1 MTKGY
6 DMDRL
11 IRNARTGLRSL
22 RRTPGFASVAIL
34 TLALGIGLST
44 AVFTIANAL
53 LLRRL
58 PVRDQDRIV
67 LLWGET
73 RDKRFRNFPL
83 DLDDART
90 FIRES
95 RSLERGAFYG
105 YEGASKIAARVGDR
119 TINLSQTVTG
129 GDFFGVLGPRVTLGR
144 TLVSTDDQFG
154 AEPVAVLSYS
164 AWQREFGGDPG
175 VLGQRFSVHET
186 ARTYTVVGV
195 MGEGF
200 DYPRGTDFWV
210 SVFPGY
216 PPDALKLRSFDIIGR
231 LAPGATPQA
240 ARADLSAHFGRSSE
254 AFLRNVLGVVHTLPE
269 VAIGETRP
277 ALIAFGAAAGLL
289 LLLACA
295 NVANL
300 LLVRGIGR
308 GREVA
313 VRSALGASRGQL
325 IAQLIT
331 ENALLAV
338 AGGIL
343 GAALC
348 ASAVRVFVAFVPAG
362 FPRASEIHV
371 DGVALLAAFALT
383 LSATLLFAIVPAVVT
398 SRGELLQTLGTGAR
412 HSVGRRSRLA
422 TELLA
427 AGQLAIAVIVLAAA
441 AVIARSL
448 IALERVNLGLE
459 APRLLVAQLAFDPD
473 RYDDAKQQARVLETV
488 IERLSV
494 VPGIEGVSTSVS
506 VPFTQGWEG
515 RPTAEGQT
523 AEQIAADPVL
533 AIDVVD
539 ARHFATLGVRML
551 RGRAFTSADGP
562 SQPKVVILSQSAA
575 EYYWPGQDPIGKRM
589 LGAGDTTTVVG
600 IAPDS
605 RYRDL
610 REPRRAIYYP
620 LAQSVFPFAP
630 TNLIVRATG
639 SPAALVPAVRRTLD
653 EVAPGVILA
662 NASTF
667 ESYLDAPLAQP
678 RLNAL
683 LLAVFAVA
691 ATVLAAI
698 GLFGVMATMVR
709 QRTRELGVRMALG
722 ATARDIRDLVVGRGL
737 TIALAGAAAGL
748 AGAIAANRLLSA
760 MLFEVSPADAVSLA
774 AVAAFLLG
782 VALIATLIPARS
794 STRIDPVVALR
805 AEG

>member
-1 MTKGY
+1 
-6 DMDRL
+6 MDKL
-11 IRNARTGLRSL
+11 IRNARTGFRSL
-22 RRTPGFASVAIL
+22 RRTPGFAAAAIL

-83 DLDDART
+83 DLDGARA
-90 FIRES
+90 FIRDS
-95 RSLERGAFYG
+95 RSLESGAFFG
-105 YEGASKIAARVGDR
+105 YEGASEIAVRDGDR
-119 TINLSQTVTG
+119 TTNLKQTVTG
-129 GDFFGVLGPRVTLGR
+129 GDFFAVLGARSALGR
-144 TLVSTDDQFG
+144 TLAAADDQFG

-164 AWQREFGGDPG
+164 AWQRQFGSDPR
-175 VLGQRFSVHET
+175 VLGRRFSVHET
-186 ARTYTVVGV
+186 AKTYTIVGV
-195 MGEGF
+195 MAEGF

-210 SVFPGY
+210 SVFPQY

-231 LAPGATPQA
+231 LAPGATPRS
-240 ARADLSAHFGRSSE
+240 ARADLTAHFGRYAD

-277 ALIAFGAAAGLL
+277 ALVAFAAAAGLL

-308 GREVA
+308 AREVA
-313 VRSALGASRGQL
+313 VRSALGASRTQL
-325 IAQLIT
+325 IAQLLT

-338 AGGIL
+338 AGGLL
-343 GAALC
+343 GAAVC
-348 ASAVRVFVAFVPAG
+348 ASAIRVFVAFAPVG

-371 DGVALLAAFALT
+371 DGAALLAAFVIT
-383 LSATLLFAIVPAVVT
+383 LSATLLFAVVPAVLT
-398 SRGELLQTLGTGAR
+398 SRGDLLQTLGSGVR

-427 AGQLAIAVIVLAAA
+427 AGQLAIALVVLAAA
-441 AVIARSL
+441 AVITRSL
-448 IALERVNLGLE
+448 VALERVNLGLE
-459 APRLLVAQLAFDPD
+459 APRLLVAKLAFDPY
-473 RYDDAKQQARVLETV
+473 RYDDEKKQARVLETV
-488 IERLSV
+488 MDRLSS

-523 AEQIAADPVL
+523 AEEIATDPVL
-533 AIDVVD
+533 AMDVVD
-539 ARHFATLGVRML
+539 ARHFTTLGVRML
-551 RGRAFTSADGP
+551 RGRAFSPADGP
-562 SQPKVVILSQSAA
+562 DQPKVAILSESAA
-575 EYYWPGQDPIGKRM
+575 EYYWHGQDPIGKRM

-639 SPAALVPAVRRTLD
+639 SPAALVPAVRRVLD

-662 NASTF
+662 NGSTF

-683 LLAVFAVA
+683 LLAVFAAA

-709 QRTRELGVRMALG
+709 QRARELGVRMALG

-737 TIALAGAAAGL
+737 TIAVGGAAAGL
-748 AGAIAANRLLSA
+748 AGAIAANRLLAA
-760 MLFEVSPADAVSLA
+760 MLFEVSPADAVSLI
-774 AVAAFLLG
+774 AVALFLLA

-805 AEG
+805 VDG

>member
-1 MTKGY
+1 MEKL
-6 DMDRL
+6 M
-11 IRNARTGLRSL
+11 RNVRTGFRSL
-22 RRTPGFASVAIL
+22 RRTPGFALAAML

-73 RDKRFRNFPL
+73 RDKRFTNFPL
-83 DLDDART
+83 DLDDARA
-90 FIRES
+90 FIRDS
-95 RSLERGAFYG
+95 RSLERGAFFG
-105 YEGASKIAARVGDR
+105 YEGANEIAARDGDR
-119 TINLSQTVTG
+119 TINLNQTVTG
-129 GDFFGVLGPRVTLGR
+129 GDFFGVVGAATALGR
-144 TLVSTDDQFG
+144 TLAATDDQFG

-164 AWQREFGGDPG
+164 AWQRQFGRDPQ
-175 VLGQRFSVHET
+175 VLGRRFSVHET
-186 ARTYTVVGV
+186 AKTYTIVGV
-195 MGEGF
+195 MAEGF

-210 SVFPGY
+210 SVFPQS
-216 PPDALKLRSFDIIGR
+216 PADALKLRSFDIIGR
-231 LAPGATPQA
+231 LAPGATPEA
-240 ARADLSAHFGRSSE
+240 ARADLTAYFGRSPV
-254 AFLRNVLGVVHTLPE
+254 AFLRNVLGMVHTLPE
-269 VAIGETRP
+269 VSIGETRP

-308 GREVA
+308 AREIA
-313 VRSALGASRGQL
+313 VRSALGASRAQL
-325 IAQLIT
+325 IAQLLT

-338 AGGIL
+338 AGGLL
-343 GAALC
+343 GAAVC
-348 ASAVRVFVAFVPAG
+348 ASAIRVFVAFAPVG

-371 DGVALLAAFALT
+371 DGAALLAAFAIT
-383 LSATLLFAIVPAVVT
+383 LSATLLFAVVPAVVT
-398 SRGELLQTLGTGAR
+398 SRGELLQTLGAGVR
-412 HSVGRRSRLA
+412 YSVGRRSRRT

-427 AGQLAIAVIVLAAA
+427 AGQLAIALVVLAAA
-441 AVIARSL
+441 AVITRSL
-448 IALERVNLGLE
+448 VALERVNLGLE
-459 APRLLVAQLAFDPD
+459 APRLLVAKLAFDPY
-473 RYDDAKQQARVLETV
+473 RYDDEKKQARVLETV
-488 IERLSV
+488 MDRLSSM
-494 VPGIEGVSTSVS
+494 PGIEGVSTSVS
-506 VPFTQGWEG
+506 IPFAQGWEG

-523 AEQIAADPVL
+523 AEQIATDPVL
-533 AIDVVD
+533 AMDVVD
-539 ARHFATLGVRML
+539 GRHFTTLGVRML
-551 RGRAFTSADGP
+551 RGRAFSPADGP
-562 SQPKVVILSQSAA
+562 DQPKVVILSESAA

-589 LGAGDTTTVVG
+589 LGAGDTATVVG

-605 RYRDL
+605 RYRNL

-630 TNLIVRATG
+630 TNLLVRATG
-639 SPAALVPAVRRTLD
+639 SPAALVPAVRRVLG

-662 NASTF
+662 NGSTF

-683 LLAVFAVA
+683 LLAVFAAA

-722 ATARDIRDLVVGRGL
+722 ATAWDIRGLVVARGL
-737 TIALAGAAAGL
+737 IIALLGAAAGL
-748 AGAIAANRLLSA
+748 AGALAANRLLAA
-760 MLFEVSPADAVSLA
+760 MLFEVSPADAVSLV
-774 AVAAFLLG
+774 AVALFLLA

-805 AEG
+805 VDG

>member
-1 MTKGY
+1 
-6 DMDRL
+6 MDNL
-11 IRNARTGLRSL
+11 IRNARSGFRSL
-22 RRTPGFASVAIL
+22 RRTPGFAVAAIL

-83 DLDDART
+83 DLDDARA

-105 YEGASKIAARVGDR
+105 YEGANAIAARDGDR
-119 TINLSQTVTG
+119 TTNLKQTVTG
-129 GDFFGVLGPRVTLGR
+129 GDFFAVLGARPALGR
-144 TLVSTDDQFG
+144 TLTATDDQFG
-154 AEPVAVLSYS
+154 AEPVAVLSYA
-164 AWQREFGGDPG
+164 AWQRQFGGDPR
-175 VLGQRFSVHET
+175 VLGRRFSVHET
-186 ARTYTVVGV
+186 ARTYTIVGV
-195 MGEGF
+195 MAEGF

-210 SVFPGY
+210 SVFPQY
-216 PPDALKLRSFDIIGR
+216 PPDALKLRSFDVIGR
-231 LAPGATPQA
+231 LAPGATPQT
-240 ARADLSAHFGRSSE
+240 ARADLSAHFRRSPE
-254 AFLRNVLGVVHTLPE
+254 EFLRNVLGVVHTLPE

-308 GREVA
+308 AREVA
-313 VRSALGASRGQL
+313 VRSALGASRAQL
-325 IAQLIT
+325 IAQLLT
-331 ENALLAV
+331 ENGLLAI
-338 AGGIL
+338 AGGLL
-343 GAALC
+343 GAGVC
-348 ASAVRVFVAFVPAG
+348 ASATRVFVAFVPAG

-371 DGVALLAAFALT
+371 DGAALLAAFAIT
-383 LSATLLFAIVPAVVT
+383 LAATLLFAVVPAVVT
-398 SRGELLQTLGTGAR
+398 SRGDLLQTLGSGVR
-412 HSVGRRSRLA
+412 HSVGRRSRLM

-427 AGQLAIAVIVLAAA
+427 AGQLAIALVVLAAA
-441 AVIARSL
+441 AVITRSL
-448 IALERVNLGLE
+448 VALERVNLGLE
-459 APRLLVAQLAFDPD
+459 APRLLVAQLAFDPY
-473 RYDDAKQQARVLETV
+473 RYDDAKKQARVLETV
-488 IERLSV
+488 MDRLSA

-523 AEQIAADPVL
+523 KEEIASDPML
-533 AIDVVD
+533 AMDVVD
-539 ARHFATLGVRML
+539 VHHFATLGVRML
-551 RGRAFTSADGP
+551 RGRAFSATDGP
-562 SQPKVVILSQSAA
+562 DQPRVVILSESAA
-575 EYYWPGQDPIGKRM
+575 RYYWPDQNPIGKRM
-589 LGAGDTTTVVG
+589 IGAGDEPATVVG
-600 IAPDS
+600 VAPDS

-620 LAQSVFPFAP
+620 LAQSPFPFAP

-639 SPAALVPAVRRTLD
+639 SPAALVPAVRRVLD

-662 NASTF
+662 NGSTF

-683 LLAVFAVA
+683 LLGVFAAA

-709 QRTRELGVRMALG
+709 QRARELGVRMALG

-737 TIALAGAAAGL
+737 TIALAGAATGL
-748 AGAIAANRLLSA
+748 AGALAANRLLAA

-774 AVAAFLLG
+774 AVAVFLLV
-782 VALIATLIPARS
+782 VALIATLLPARS

-805 AEG
+805 VDG

>member
-1 MTKGY
+1 
-6 DMDRL
+6 MDKL
-11 IRNARTGLRSL
+11 LKNVHTGFRGL
-22 RRTPGFASVAIL
+22 RRTPGFAAAAIL

-58 PVRDQDRIV
+58 PVHDQDRIV

-73 RDKRFRNFPL
+73 RDGRFRNFPL
-83 DLDDART
+83 DLDDARA

-105 YEGASKIAARVGDR
+105 YEGAHAVAARDGDR
-119 TINLSQTVTG
+119 TINLEQTVTG
-129 GDFFGVLGPRVTLGR
+129 GDFFAVLGAHPALGR
-144 TLVSTDDQFG
+144 TLAATDDQFG

-164 AWQREFGGDPG
+164 AWQGQYGGDPR
-175 VLGQRFSVHET
+175 VLGRRFTVHET
-186 ARTYTVVGV
+186 ARTYTIVGV
-195 MGEGF
+195 MAEGF

-210 SVFPGY
+210 SVFPQY
-216 PPDALKLRSFDIIGR
+216 PPDALALRSFDLIGR

-240 ARADLSAHFGRSSE
+240 ARADLTAHFSRSSE
-254 AFLRNVLGVVHTLPE
+254 EFLRNVRGVVHTLPE

-308 GREVA
+308 AREVA
-313 VRSALGASRGQL
+313 VRSALGASRAQL
-325 IAQLIT
+325 IAQLLT
-331 ENALLAV
+331 ENGLLAV
-338 AGGIL
+338 AGGL
-343 GAALC
+343 VGAAVC
-348 ASAVRVFVAFVPAG
+348 SSAIRVFVAFVPAG
-362 FPRASEIHV
+362 FPRASEIRV
-371 DGVALLAAFALT
+371 DGAALLAAFAIT
-383 LSATLLFAIVPAVVT
+383 LAATLLFAVVPAVVT
-398 SRGELLQTLGTGAR
+398 SRGDLLQTLGSGVR
-412 HSVGRRSRLA
+412 HSGGRRSRLV

-427 AGQLAIAVIVLAAA
+427 AGQLAIALVVLAAA
-441 AVIARSL
+441 AVITRSL
-448 IALERVNLGLE
+448 VALERVNLGLE
-459 APRLLVAQLAFDPD
+459 APRLLVAQLAFDPY
-473 RYDDAKQQARVLETV
+473 RYDDAKKQARVLETLMD
-488 IERLSV
+488 RLGAM
-494 VPGIEGVSTSVS
+494 PGIEGVSTSVS

-523 AEQIAADPVL
+523 SEEIASDPVL
-533 AIDVVD
+533 AMDVVD
-539 ARHFATLGVRML
+539 VHHFTTLGVSML
-551 RGRAFTSADGP
+551 RGRAFSAADGP
-562 SQPKVVILSQSAA
+562 SQPKVVILSESAA
-575 EYYWPGQDPIGKRM
+575 QYYWPGQNPIGKRM
-589 LGAGDTTTVVG
+589 LGAGDTATVVG
-600 IAPDS
+600 VAPDS

-639 SPAALVPAVRRTLD
+639 SPAALVPAVRRALD

-662 NASTF
+662 NGSTF

-683 LLAVFAVA
+683 LLAVFAAA
-691 ATVLAAI
+691 ATTLAAI

-748 AGAIAANRLLSA
+748 AGALAANRLLAA

-774 AVAAFLLG
+774 AVAIFLLV
-782 VALIATLIPARS
+782 VALIATLLPARS

-805 AEG
+805 VDG

>member
-1 MTKGY
+1 
-6 DMDRL
+6 MDKL
-11 IRNARTGLRSL
+11 LKNVHTGFRGL
-22 RRTPGFASVAIL
+22 RRTPGFAAAAIL

-58 PVRDQDRIV
+58 PVHDQDRIV

-73 RDKRFRNFPL
+73 RDGRFRNFPL
-83 DLDDART
+83 DLDDARA

-105 YEGASKIAARVGDR
+105 YEGAHAVAARDGDR
-119 TINLSQTVTG
+119 TINLEQTVTG
-129 GDFFGVLGPRVTLGR
+129 GDFFAVLGAHPALGR
-144 TLVSTDDQFG
+144 TLAATDDQFG

-164 AWQREFGGDPG
+164 AWQGQYGGDPR
-175 VLGQRFSVHET
+175 VLGRRFTVHET
-186 ARTYTVVGV
+186 ARTYTIVGV
-195 MGEGF
+195 MAEGF

-210 SVFPGY
+210 SVFPQY
-216 PPDALKLRSFDIIGR
+216 PPDALALRSFDLIGR

-240 ARADLSAHFGRSSE
+240 ARADLTAHFSRSSE
-254 AFLRNVLGVVHTLPE
+254 EFLRNVRGVVHTLPE
-269 VAIGETRP
+269 VAIGETRQ

-308 GREVA
+308 AREVA
-313 VRSALGASRGQL
+313 VRSALGASRAQL
-325 IAQLIT
+325 IAQLLT
-331 ENALLAV
+331 ENGLLAV
-338 AGGIL
+338 AGGL
-343 GAALC
+343 VGAAVC
-348 ASAVRVFVAFVPAG
+348 SSAIRVFVAFVPAG
-362 FPRASEIHV
+362 FPRASEIRV
-371 DGVALLAAFALT
+371 DGAALLAAFAIT
-383 LSATLLFAIVPAVVT
+383 LAATLLFAVVPAVVT
-398 SRGELLQTLGTGAR
+398 SRGDLLRTLGSGVR
-412 HSVGRRSRLA
+412 HSGGRRSRLV

-427 AGQLAIAVIVLAAA
+427 AGQLAIALVVLAAA
-441 AVIARSL
+441 AVITRSL
-448 IALERVNLGLE
+448 VALERVNLGLE
-459 APRLLVAQLAFDPD
+459 APRLLVAQLAFDPY
-473 RYDDAKQQARVLETV
+473 RYDDAKKQARVLETLMD
-488 IERLSV
+488 RLGAM
-494 VPGIEGVSTSVS
+494 PGIEGVSTSVS

-523 AEQIAADPVL
+523 SEEIASDPVL
-533 AIDVVD
+533 AMDVVD
-539 ARHFATLGVRML
+539 VHHFTTLGVSML
-551 RGRAFTSADGP
+551 RGRAFSAADGP
-562 SQPKVVILSQSAA
+562 SQPKVVILSESAA
-575 EYYWPGQDPIGKRM
+575 QYYWPGQNPIGKRM
-589 LGAGDTTTVVG
+589 LGAGDTATVVG
-600 IAPDS
+600 VAPDS

-639 SPAALVPAVRRTLD
+639 SPAALVPAVRRALD

-662 NASTF
+662 NGSTF

-683 LLAVFAVA
+683 LLAVFAAA
-691 ATVLAAI
+691 ATTLAAI

-748 AGAIAANRLLSA
+748 AGALAANRLLAA

-774 AVAAFLLG
+774 AVAIFLLV
-782 VALIATLIPARS
+782 VALIATLLPARS

-805 AEG
+805 VDG

>member
-1 MTKGY
+1 
-6 DMDRL
+6 MDRL
-11 IRNARTGLRSL
+11 IRNTRTGFRSL
-22 RRTPGFASVAIL
+22 RRTPGFAVAAIL

-83 DLDDART
+83 DLDDARA
-90 FIRES
+90 FIRDS
-95 RSLERGAFYG
+95 RSLERGAFFG
-105 YEGASKIAARVGDR
+105 YEGANEVAVRDGDR
-119 TINLSQTVTG
+119 TSNLKQTVTG
-129 GDFFGVLGPRVTLGR
+129 GDFFAVLGAPTALGR
-144 TLVSTDDQFG
+144 TLGVTDDQFG

-164 AWQREFGGDPG
+164 AWQRQFGGDPR
-175 VLGQRFSVHET
+175 VLGRRFSVHET
-186 ARTYTVVGV
+186 AKTYTIVGV
-195 MGEGF
+195 MAEGF

-210 SVFPGY
+210 SVFPQY
-216 PPDALKLRSFDIIGR
+216 PPDALKLRSFDIIAR

-240 ARADLSAHFGRSSE
+240 ARADLTAYFGRSPAE
-254 AFLRNVLGVVHTLPE
+254 FLRNVLGVVHTLPQ

-277 ALIAFGAAAGLL
+277 ALIAFAAAAGLL

-308 GREVA
+308 AREVA
-313 VRSALGASRGQL
+313 VRSALGASRAQL
-325 IAQLIT
+325 IAQLLT

-338 AGGIL
+338 AGGLL
-343 GAALC
+343 GAAVS
-348 ASAVRVFVAFVPAG
+348 ASAIRVFVAFAPVG

-371 DGVALLAAFALT
+371 DGAALLAASAIT
-383 LSATLLFAIVPAVVT
+383 LSATLLFAVVPAVVT
-398 SRGELLQTLGTGAR
+398 ARGDILQTLGAGVR

-427 AGQLAIAVIVLAAA
+427 AGQLAMALVVLAAA
-441 AVIARSL
+441 AVITRSL

-459 APRLLVAQLAFDPD
+459 APRLLVAKLAFDPS
-473 RYDDAKQQARVLETV
+473 RYDDEKKQARVLETV
-488 IERLSV
+488 MERLSA

-515 RPTAEGQT
+515 RPTAAGQT
-523 AEQIAADPVL
+523 PEQIATDPIL
-533 AIDVVD
+533 AMDVVD
-539 ARHFATLGVRML
+539 GRHFATLGVRML
-551 RGRAFTSADGP
+551 RGRAFSPADGTD
-562 SQPKVVILSQSAA
+562 QPKVVILSESAA

-589 LGAGDTTTVVG
+589 LGAGDTATVVG
-600 IAPDS
+600 VAPDS

-630 TNLIVRATG
+630 TNLLVRATG
-639 SPAALVPAVRRTLD
+639 SPAALVPAVRRVLS

-662 NASTF
+662 NGSTF

-683 LLAVFAVA
+683 LLAVFAAA

-737 TIALAGAAAGL
+737 TIAAGGAAGGL
-748 AGAIAANRLLSA
+748 AGAIVANRLLAA

-774 AVAAFLLG
+774 AVALFLLA

-805 AEG
+805 VEG

>member
-1 MTKGY
+1 
-6 DMDRL
+6 MDKL
-11 IRNARTGLRSL
+11 IRNARTGFRSL
-22 RRTPGFASVAIL
+22 RRTPGFAAAAIL

-83 DLDDART
+83 DLDGARA
-90 FIRES
+90 FIRDS
-95 RSLERGAFYG
+95 RSLERGAFFG
-105 YEGASKIAARVGDR
+105 YEGASEIAVRDGDR
-119 TINLSQTVTG
+119 TTNLKQTVTG
-129 GDFFGVLGPRVTLGR
+129 GDFFAVLAARPALGR
-144 TLVSTDDQFG
+144 TLAAADDQFG

-164 AWQREFGGDPG
+164 AWQRQFGSDPR
-175 VLGQRFSVHET
+175 VLGRRFSVHET
-186 ARTYTVVGV
+186 AKTYTIVGV
-195 MGEGF
+195 MAEGF

-210 SVFPGY
+210 SVFPQY

-231 LAPGATPQA
+231 LAPGATPRS
-240 ARADLSAHFGRSSE
+240 ARADLTAHFGQYAD
-254 AFLRNVLGVVHTLPE
+254 AFLRNVVGVVHTLPE

-277 ALIAFGAAAGLL
+277 ALVAFGAAAGLL

-308 GREVA
+308 AREVA
-313 VRSALGASRGQL
+313 VRSALGASRTQL
-325 IAQLIT
+325 IAQLLT

-338 AGGIL
+338 AGGLL
-343 GAALC
+343 GAAVC
-348 ASAVRVFVAFVPAG
+348 ASAIRVFVAFAPVG

-371 DGVALLAAFALT
+371 DGAALLAAFVIT
-383 LSATLLFAIVPAVVT
+383 LSATLLFAVVPAVLT
-398 SRGELLQTLGTGAR
+398 SRGDLLQTLGSGVR

-427 AGQLAIAVIVLAAA
+427 AGQLAIALVVLAAA
-441 AVIARSL
+441 AVITRSL
-448 IALERVNLGLE
+448 VALERVNLGLE
-459 APRLLVAQLAFDPD
+459 APRLLVAKLAFDPY
-473 RYDDAKQQARVLETV
+473 RYDDAKKQARVLETV
-488 IERLSV
+488 MERLSS

-523 AEQIAADPVL
+523 KEEIATDPML
-533 AIDVVD
+533 AMDVVD
-539 ARHFATLGVRML
+539 ARHFTTLGVRML
-551 RGRAFTSADGP
+551 RGRAFSRSDGP
-562 SQPKVVILSQSAA
+562 DQSKVVILSESAA

-589 LGAGDTTTVVG
+589 LGAGDTATVVG

-639 SPAALVPAVRRTLD
+639 SPAALVPVVRRVLD
-653 EVAPGVILA
+653 EIAPGVILA
-662 NASTF
+662 NGSTF

-683 LLAVFAVA
+683 LLAVFAAA

-709 QRTRELGVRMALG
+709 QRARELGVRMALG

-737 TIALAGAAAGL
+737 TIAVGGAAAGL
-748 AGAIAANRLLSA
+748 AGAIAANRLLAA
-760 MLFEVSPADAVSLA
+760 MLFEVSPADAVSLI
-774 AVAAFLLG
+774 AVALFLLA

-805 AEG
+805 VDG

>member
-1 MTKGY
+1 
-6 DMDRL
+6 MDEL
-11 IRNARTGLRSL
+11 IRNTRTGFRSL
-22 RRTPGFASVAIL
+22 RRTPGFALAAIL

-83 DLDDART
+83 DLDDARA

-105 YEGASKIAARVGDR
+105 YEGASAIAARLGDR
-119 TINLSQTVTG
+119 TTTLQQTVTG
-129 GDFFGVLGPRVTLGR
+129 GDFFAVFGTHPALGR
-144 TLVSTDDQFG
+144 TLAATDDQFG

-164 AWQREFGGDPG
+164 AWQRQFGGDPR
-175 VLGQRFSVHET
+175 VLGRRFSVHET
-186 ARTYTVVGV
+186 AKTYTIVGV
-195 MGEGF
+195 MAEGF

-210 SVFPGY
+210 SVFPQY
-216 PPDALKLRSFDIIGR
+216 PPDALKFRSFDLVGL

-240 ARADLSAHFGRSSE
+240 ARADLTTHFRRSPE
-254 AFLRNVLGVVHTLPE
+254 EFLRNVLGVVHTLPE

-277 ALIAFGAAAGLL
+277 ALVAFGAAAGLL

-308 GREVA
+308 TREVA
-313 VRSALGASRGQL
+313 VRSALGASRAQL
-325 IAQLIT
+325 IAQLLS
-331 ENALLAV
+331 ENGLLAI
-338 AGGIL
+338 AGGLL
-343 GAALC
+343 GAAVC
-348 ASAVRVFVAFVPAG
+348 ASAIPVFVAFVPVG

-371 DGVALLAAFALT
+371 DGAALLAAFAITLT
-383 LSATLLFAIVPAVVT
+383 ATLLFAVVPAVVT
-398 SRGELLQTLGTGAR
+398 SRGDLLQALGSGVR
-412 HSVGRRSRLA
+412 HSVGRRSRLM

-427 AGQLAIAVIVLAAA
+427 AGQLAIALVVLAAA
-441 AVIARSL
+441 AVITRSL
-448 IALERVNLGLE
+448 VALERVNLGLE
-459 APRLLVAQLAFDPD
+459 APRLLVAQLAFDPY
-473 RYDDAKQQARVLETV
+473 RYDDAKKQARVLETV
-488 IERLSV
+488 MDRLSA

-523 AEQIAADPVL
+523 TEEIASDPVL
-533 AIDVVD
+533 AMDVVD
-539 ARHFATLGVRML
+539 VHHFATLGVRML
-551 RGRAFTSADGP
+551 RGRAFSAADGP
-562 SQPKVVILSQSAA
+562 NQPRVVILSESAA
-575 EYYWPGQDPIGKRM
+575 AYYWPGQDPIGKRM

-620 LAQSVFPFAP
+620 LAQSPFPFAP

-639 SPAALVPAVRRTLD
+639 SPAALVPAVRRALD

-662 NASTF
+662 NGSTF

-683 LLAVFAVA
+683 LLAVFAAA

-737 TIALAGAAAGL
+737 TIALAGAATGL
-748 AGAIAANRLLSA
+748 AGALAANRLLAA

-774 AVAAFLLG
+774 AVAVFLLV
-782 VALIATLIPARS
+782 VALIATLLPARS

-805 AEG
+805 VEG

>member
-1 MTKGY
+1 
-6 DMDRL
+6 MDKL
-11 IRNARTGLRSL
+11 IRNARTGFRSL
-22 RRTPGFASVAIL
+22 RRTPGFAIAAVL

-58 PVRDQDRIV
+58 PVREQDRIV

-83 DLDDART
+83 DLDDARA

-95 RSLERGAFYG
+95 RSLERGAFFG
-105 YEGASKIAARVGDR
+105 YEGANEIAARVGDR
-119 TINLSQTVTG
+119 TTNLKQTVTA
-129 GDFFGVLGPRVTLGR
+129 GDFFGVVGGRPALGR
-144 TLVSTDDQFG
+144 TLTATDDQFG

-164 AWQREFGGDPG
+164 AWRRQFGSDPSVIG
-175 VLGQRFSVHET
+175 RRLGVHET
-186 ARTYTVVGV
+186 AKTYTIVGV
-195 MGEGF
+195 IAEGF

-210 SVFPGY
+210 SVLPQY
-216 PPDALKLRSFDIIGR
+216 PPDALKLRSFDVIAR

-240 ARADLSAHFGRSSE
+240 ARADLSAYFGRSLD

-277 ALIAFGAAAGLL
+277 ALIAFAAAAGLL

-308 GREVA
+308 AREVA
-313 VRSALGASRGQL
+313 VRSALGASR
-325 IAQLIT
+325 AQLVAQLLT

-343 GAALC
+343 GTVVCAA
-348 ASAVRVFVAFVPAG
+348 AIRVFVAFAPAG

-371 DGVALLAAFALT
+371 DGAALLAAVIIT
-383 LSATLLFAIVPAVVT
+383 LSATLFFALVPAIVT
-398 SRGELLQTLGTGAR
+398 SRGNLLQTLGAGGRHTG
-412 HSVGRRSRLA
+412 GRGSRLT

-427 AGQLAIAVIVLAAA
+427 GGQLAIAVVVLAAA
-441 AVIARSL
+441 ALITRSL

-459 APRLLVAQLAFDPD
+459 APRLLVAKLAFDPY
-473 RYDDAKQQARVLETV
+473 RYDDAKKQARVLEAV
-488 IERLSV
+488 MERLNT

-506 VPFTQGWEG
+506 VPFEQGWEG

-523 AEQIAADPVL
+523 KEQIATDPVL
-533 AIDVVD
+533 AMDVVD
-539 ARHFATLGVRML
+539 ALHFATLGVRML
-551 RGRAFTSADGP
+551 RGRAFSAADGP
-562 SQPKVVILSQSAA
+562 GQPRVVILSESAA
-575 EYYWPGQDPIGKRM
+575 QYYWPNENPIGKRM
-589 LGAGDTTTVVG
+589 IGGGDGPATVVG
-600 IAPDS
+600 VAPDS

-620 LAQSVFPFAP
+620 LAQSEFPFAP
-630 TNLIVRATG
+630 TNLLLRATG
-639 SPAALVPAVRRTLD
+639 PPAALVPTVRRVLA

-662 NASTF
+662 NGSTF

-683 LLAVFAVA
+683 LLAVFAAA

-737 TIALAGAAAGL
+737 TIAVGGAAAGL
-748 AGAIAANRLLSA
+748 AGAIAANRLLAA
-760 MLFEVSPADAVSLA
+760 MLYEVSPADAVSLS
-774 AVAAFLLG
+774 AVATFLLA
-782 VALIATLIPARS
+782 VALVATLIPAQS
-794 STRIDPVVALR
+794 TTRIDPVIALR
-805 AEG
+805 VDG

>member
-1 MTKGY
+1 
-6 DMDRL
+6 MDKL
-11 IRNARTGLRSL
+11 LKNVHTGFRGL
-22 RRTPGFASVAIL
+22 RRTPGFAAAAIL

-58 PVRDQDRIV
+58 PVHDQDRIV

-73 RDKRFRNFPL
+73 RDGRFRNFPL
-83 DLDDART
+83 DLDDARA

-105 YEGASKIAARVGDR
+105 YEGAHAVAARDGDR
-119 TINLSQTVTG
+119 TINLEQTVTG
-129 GDFFGVLGPRVTLGR
+129 GDFFAVLGAHPALGR
-144 TLVSTDDQFG
+144 TLAATDDQFG

-164 AWQREFGGDPG
+164 AWQRQYGGDPR
-175 VLGQRFSVHET
+175 VLGRRFTVHET
-186 ARTYTVVGV
+186 ARTYTIVGV
-195 MGEGF
+195 MAEGF

-210 SVFPGY
+210 SVFPQY
-216 PPDALKLRSFDIIGR
+216 PPDALALRSFDLIGR

-240 ARADLSAHFGRSSE
+240 ARADLPAHFSRSSE
-254 AFLRNVLGVVHTLPE
+254 EFLRNVRGVVHTLPE

-308 GREVA
+308 AREVA
-313 VRSALGASRGQL
+313 VRSALGASRAQL
-325 IAQLIT
+325 IAQLLT
-331 ENALLAV
+331 ENGLLAL
-338 AGGIL
+338 AGGL
-343 GAALC
+343 VGAAVC
-348 ASAVRVFVAFVPAG
+348 SSAIRVFVAFVPAG
-362 FPRASEIHV
+362 FPRASEIRV
-371 DGVALLAAFALT
+371 DGAALLAAFAIT
-383 LSATLLFAIVPAVVT
+383 LAATLLFAVVPAVVT
-398 SRGELLQTLGTGAR
+398 SRGDLLQTLGSGVR
-412 HSVGRRSRLA
+412 HSGGRRSRLV

-427 AGQLAIAVIVLAAA
+427 AGQLAIALVVLAAA
-441 AVIARSL
+441 AVITRSL
-448 IALERVNLGLE
+448 VALERVNLGLE
-459 APRLLVAQLAFDPD
+459 APRLLVAQLAFDPY
-473 RYDDAKQQARVLETV
+473 RYDDAKKQARVLETLMD
-488 IERLSV
+488 RLGAM
-494 VPGIEGVSTSVS
+494 PGIEGVSTSVS

-523 AEQIAADPVL
+523 SEEIASDPVL
-533 AIDVVD
+533 AMDVVD
-539 ARHFATLGVRML
+539 VHHFTTLGVSML
-551 RGRAFTSADGP
+551 RGRAFSAADGP
-562 SQPKVVILSQSAA
+562 SQPKVVILSESAA
-575 EYYWPGQDPIGKRM
+575 QYYWPGQNPIGKRM
-589 LGAGDTTTVVG
+589 LGAGDTATVVG
-600 IAPDS
+600 VAPDS

-639 SPAALVPAVRRTLD
+639 SPAALVPAVRRALD

-662 NASTF
+662 NGSTF

-683 LLAVFAVA
+683 LLAVFAAA
-691 ATVLAAI
+691 ATTLAAI

-748 AGAIAANRLLSA
+748 AGALAANRLLAA

-774 AVAAFLLG
+774 AVAIFLLV
-782 VALIATLIPARS
+782 VALIATLLPARS

-805 AEG
+805 VDG

>member
-1 MTKGY
+1 
-6 DMDRL
+6 MDKL
-11 IRNARTGLRSL
+11 LKNVHTGFRGL
-22 RRTPGFASVAIL
+22 RRTPGFAAAAIL

-58 PVRDQDRIV
+58 PVHDQDRIV

-73 RDKRFRNFPL
+73 RDGRFRNFPL
-83 DLDDART
+83 DLDDARA

-105 YEGASKIAARVGDR
+105 YEGAHAVAARDGDR
-119 TINLSQTVTG
+119 TINLGQTVTG
-129 GDFFGVLGPRVTLGR
+129 GDFFAVLGAHPALGR
-144 TLVSTDDQFG
+144 TLAATDDQFG

-164 AWQREFGGDPG
+164 AWQGQYGGDPR
-175 VLGQRFSVHET
+175 VLGRRFTVHET
-186 ARTYTVVGV
+186 ARTYTIVGV
-195 MGEGF
+195 MAEGF

-210 SVFPGY
+210 SVFPQY
-216 PPDALKLRSFDIIGR
+216 PPDALALRSFDLIGR

-240 ARADLSAHFGRSSE
+240 ARADLTAHFSRSSE
-254 AFLRNVLGVVHTLPE
+254 EFLRNVRGVVHTLPE
-269 VAIGETRP
+269 VAIGETRQ

-308 GREVA
+308 AREVA
-313 VRSALGASRGQL
+313 VRSALGASRAQL
-325 IAQLIT
+325 IAQLLT
-331 ENALLAV
+331 ENGLLAL
-338 AGGIL
+338 AGGL
-343 GAALC
+343 VGAAVC
-348 ASAVRVFVAFVPAG
+348 SSAIRVFVAFVPAG
-362 FPRASEIHV
+362 FPRASEIRV
-371 DGVALLAAFALT
+371 DGAALLAAFAIT
-383 LSATLLFAIVPAVVT
+383 LAATLLFAVVPAVVT
-398 SRGELLQTLGTGAR
+398 SRGDLLRTLGSGVR
-412 HSVGRRSRLA
+412 HSGGRRSRLV

-427 AGQLAIAVIVLAAA
+427 AGQLAIALVVLAAA
-441 AVIARSL
+441 AVITRSL
-448 IALERVNLGLE
+448 VALERVNLGLE
-459 APRLLVAQLAFDPD
+459 APRLLVAQLAFDPY
-473 RYDDAKQQARVLETV
+473 RYDDAKKQARVLETLMD
-488 IERLSV
+488 RLGAM
-494 VPGIEGVSTSVS
+494 PGIEGVSTSVS

-523 AEQIAADPVL
+523 SEEIASDPVL
-533 AIDVVD
+533 AMDVVD
-539 ARHFATLGVRML
+539 VHHFTTLGVSML
-551 RGRAFTSADGP
+551 RGRAFSAADGP
-562 SQPKVVILSQSAA
+562 SQPKVVILSESAA
-575 EYYWPGQDPIGKRM
+575 QYYWPGQNPIGKRM
-589 LGAGDTTTVVG
+589 LGAGDTATVVG
-600 IAPDS
+600 VAPDS

-639 SPAALVPAVRRTLD
+639 SPAALVPAVRRALD

-662 NASTF
+662 NGSTF

-683 LLAVFAVA
+683 LLAVFAAA
-691 ATVLAAI
+691 ATTLAAI

-748 AGAIAANRLLSA
+748 AGALAANRLLAA

-774 AVAAFLLG
+774 AVAIFLLV
-782 VALIATLIPARS
+782 VALIATLLPARS

-805 AEG
+805 VDG

>member
-1 MTKGY
+1 
-6 DMDRL
+6 MDRL
-11 IRNARTGLRSL
+11 IRNVRMGFRGL
-22 RRTPGFASVAIL
+22 RRTPGFAAAAIL

-83 DLDDART
+83 ELDDARA
-90 FIRES
+90 FIRDS
-95 RSLERGAFYG
+95 RSLERGAFFG
-105 YEGASKIAARVGDR
+105 YEGASEIAARDGDR
-119 TINLSQTVTG
+119 TFNLNQTVTG
-129 GDFFGVLGPRVTLGR
+129 GDFFGVVGAATALGR
-144 TLVSTDDQFG
+144 TLAATDDQFG
-154 AEPVAVLSYS
+154 AEPVAVLSYA
-164 AWQREFGGDPG
+164 AWQRQFGGDPR
-175 VLGQRFSVHET
+175 VLGRRFSVHET
-186 ARTYTVVGV
+186 AKTYTIVGV
-195 MGEGF
+195 MAEGF

-210 SVFPGY
+210 SVFPQY

-231 LAPGATPQA
+231 LAPGATPEA
-240 ARADLSAHFGRSSE
+240 ARADLTAYFGRSPV
-254 AFLRNVLGVVHTLPE
+254 AFLRNVLGMVHTLPE
-269 VAIGETRP
+269 VSIGETRP

-308 GREVA
+308 AREVA
-313 VRSALGASRGQL
+313 VRSALGASRAQL
-325 IAQLIT
+325 IAQLLT

-338 AGGIL
+338 AGGVL
-343 GAALC
+343 GAAVC
-348 ASAVRVFVAFVPAG
+348 ASAIRVFVASAPVG

-371 DGVALLAAFALT
+371 DGSALLAAFAIT
-383 LSATLLFAIVPAVVT
+383 LSATLLFAVVPAVVT
-398 SRGELLQTLGTGAR
+398 SRGELLQTLGAGVR
-412 HSVGRRSRLA
+412 YSVGRRSRLT

-427 AGQLAIAVIVLAAA
+427 AGQLAIALVVLAAA
-441 AVIARSL
+441 AVITRSL
-448 IALERVNLGLE
+448 VALERVNLGLE
-459 APRLLVAQLAFDPD
+459 APRLLVAKLAFDPY
-473 RYDDAKQQARVLETV
+473 RYDDAKKQARVLGTV
-488 IERLSV
+488 MERLSA

-506 VPFTQGWEG
+506 IPFVQGWEG

-523 AEQIAADPVL
+523 AEQIATDPVL
-533 AIDVVD
+533 AMDVVD
-539 ARHFATLGVRML
+539 VRHFSTLGVPML
-551 RGRAFTSADGP
+551 RGRAFSPADGP
-562 SQPKVVILSQSAA
+562 DQPKVAILSESAA

-600 IAPDS
+600 VAPDS

-630 TNLIVRATG
+630 TNLLVRATG
-639 SPAALVPAVRRTLD
+639 SPAALVPTVRRVLA

-662 NASTF
+662 NGSTF

-683 LLAVFAVA
+683 LLAVFAAA

-748 AGAIAANRLLSA
+748 AGALAANRLLAA
-760 MLFEVSPADAVSLA
+760 MLFEVSPADAVSLV
-774 AVAAFLLG
+774 AVALFLLA

-805 AEG
+805 VDG

>member
-1 MTKGY
+1 
-6 DMDRL
+6 MDNL
-11 IRNARTGLRSL
+11 IRYARTGFRSL
-22 RRTPGFASVAIL
+22 RRTPGFAAAAIL

-83 DLDDART
+83 DLDGARA
-90 FIRES
+90 FIRDS
-95 RSLERGAFYG
+95 RSLERGAFFG
-105 YEGASKIAARVGDR
+105 YEGANEIAVRNGDR
-119 TINLSQTVTG
+119 TTNLKQTVTG
-129 GDFFGVLGPRVTLGR
+129 GDFFAVLGARPALGR
-144 TLVSTDDQFG
+144 TLAAADDQFG

-164 AWQREFGGDPG
+164 AWQRQFGSDAR
-175 VLGQRFSVHET
+175 VLGRRFSVHET
-186 ARTYTVVGV
+186 AKTYTIVGV
-195 MGEGF
+195 MAEGF

-210 SVFPGY
+210 SVFPQY

-240 ARADLSAHFGRSSE
+240 ARADLTGHFGRYAD

-269 VAIGETRP
+269 VVIGETRP
-277 ALIAFGAAAGLL
+277 ALVAFGAAAGLL

-308 GREVA
+308 AREVA
-313 VRSALGASRGQL
+313 VRSALGASRTQL
-325 IAQLIT
+325 IAQLLT

-338 AGGIL
+338 AGGLL
-343 GAALC
+343 GAAVC
-348 ASAVRVFVAFVPAG
+348 ASAIRVFAAFAPVG

-371 DGVALLAAFALT
+371 DGAALLAAVVIT
-383 LSATLLFAIVPAVVT
+383 LSATLLFAVVPAVLT
-398 SRGELLQTLGTGAR
+398 SRGDLLQTLGSGVR

-427 AGQLAIAVIVLAAA
+427 AGQLAIALVVLAAA
-441 AVIARSL
+441 AVITRSL
-448 IALERVNLGLE
+448 VALERVNLGLE
-459 APRLLVAQLAFDPD
+459 APRLLVAKLAFDPY
-473 RYDDAKQQARVLETV
+473 RYDDAKKQARVLETV
-488 IERLSV
+488 MERLSS

-523 AEQIAADPVL
+523 KEEIATDPML
-533 AIDVVD
+533 AMDVVD
-539 ARHFATLGVRML
+539 IRHFATLGVRML
-551 RGRAFTSADGP
+551 RGRAFSAADGP
-562 SQPKVVILSQSAA
+562 EQPKVVILSESAA
-575 EYYWPGQDPIGKRM
+575 ESYWPGQDPIGKRM
-589 LGAGDTTTVVG
+589 LGAGDTATVVG

-639 SPAALVPAVRRTLD
+639 SPAALVPVVRRVLD
-653 EVAPGVILA
+653 EIAPGVILA
-662 NASTF
+662 NGSTF

-683 LLAVFAVA
+683 LLAVFAAA

-709 QRTRELGVRMALG
+709 QRARELGVRMALG
-722 ATARDIRDLVVGRGL
+722 ATARDIRELVVGRGL
-737 TIALAGAAAGL
+737 TIAVGGAAAGL
-748 AGAIAANRLLSA
+748 AGAIAANRLLAA
-760 MLFEVSPADAVSLA
+760 MLFEVSPADAVSLI
-774 AVAAFLLG
+774 AVALFLLA

-805 AEG
+805 VDG